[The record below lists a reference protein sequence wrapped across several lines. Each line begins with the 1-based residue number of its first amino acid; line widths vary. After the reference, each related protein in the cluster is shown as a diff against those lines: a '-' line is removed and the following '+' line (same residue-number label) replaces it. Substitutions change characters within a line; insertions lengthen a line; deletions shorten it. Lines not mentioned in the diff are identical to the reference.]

1 MKSQGDSL
9 RCRGTTP
16 DRRPLPSTGEPC
28 TLQPPGRVGRC
39 PRPTCFSDCFKPVQ
53 QLLQTSVICHRL
65 PGVCQDITESRE
77 EPGTLWVH
85 DGAGV
90 PAEEMS
96 GRARPHPPS
105 HRQPPA
111 PPGPR
116 TFTSGR
122 VMTLQRETPSCQDC
136 SEASAGVGLEVVKSK
151 LEPSSLAVE
160 TGVWGKPCGL
170 RSSKAANSG
179 LWWEETS
186 MKLI

>member
-39 PRPTCFSDCFKPVQ
+39 PHPTCFSDCFKPVQ

-111 PPGPR
+111 PPCQQTPAGPES
-116 TFTSGR
+116 SGSLSPR
-122 VMTLQRETPSCQDC
+122 SVLTWVDSGKVEDYFPLSPEKQNL
-136 SEASAGVGLEVVKSK
+136 EALSPRMRMVG
-151 LEPSSLAVE
+151 
-160 TGVWGKPCGL
+160 WHHQGK
-170 RSSKAANSG
+170 
-179 LWWEETS
+179 W
-186 MKLI
+186 I